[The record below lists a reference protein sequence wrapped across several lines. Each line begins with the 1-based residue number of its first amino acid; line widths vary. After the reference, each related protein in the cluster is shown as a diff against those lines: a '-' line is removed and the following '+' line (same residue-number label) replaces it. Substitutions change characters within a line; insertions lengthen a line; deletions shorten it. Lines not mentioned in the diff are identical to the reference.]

1 MRKALVVAGR
11 TVIILG
17 VTVAVW
23 LAPAPTLGQTE
34 PSWTAPRTP
43 WGDPDLQG
51 VWTANEMHGVPFE
64 RLEETGGSAALSEEA
79 ATARRERT
87 TQRTVTAEGIGNYD
101 RAFRD
106 TALGYTKQAPS
117 RQASLIVDPPNGELP
132 PVTAEEER
140 RRAAAGPQR
149 RIIRPASWEDL
160 GLWPR
165 CITRGALT
173 IMPPSG
179 YNNGVQ
185 IIQGPGYVTI
195 QKEMLHETR
204 VIPVAGSPSVGEPV
218 TAWSGQATG
227 RWEGDT
233 LVVEVTH
240 FNGRSSLYGA
250 SAGARLTERFTRI
263 GPDQI
268 EYLFTVDDPSVWT
281 RSWTGRMTITKDE
294 SQYELV
300 EYACHEG
307 NYGMFNSLSG
317 ARALEQTEEDAPR

>member
-1 MRKALVVAGR
+1 MRSSLMVTGRVVLVLCVA
-11 TVIILG
+11 
-17 VTVAVW
+17 
-23 LAPAPTLGQTE
+23 APMWIVPTLASGQNE
-34 PSWTAPRTP
+34 SSFVAPRTP

-51 VWTANEMHGVPFE
+51 IWTANEMHSVPLA
-64 RLEETGGSAALSEEA
+64 RLGETGDGASLTEEA
-79 ATARRERT
+79 AAARRERT
-87 TQRTVTAEGIGNYD
+87 TQRTVNAEGIGNYD

-106 TALGYTKQAPS
+106 TALGYTKQEPS
-117 RQASLIVDPPNGELP
+117 RQASLIVDPPGGVLP
-132 PVTAEEER
+132 PVTPEEQR
-140 RRAAAGPQR
+140 RRDAAPPPRNRVRAD
-149 RIIRPASWEDL
+149 SWEDL

-173 IMPPSG
+173 IVPPSG

-204 VIPVAGSPSVGEPV
+204 VISVDGSPHVSAAV
-218 TAWSGQATG
+218 TSWSGHTVG

-233 LVVEVTH
+233 LVVEVTNL
-240 FNGRSSLYGA
+240 NGRSSLYGA

-268 EYLFTVDDPSVWT
+268 EYLFTVEDPSVWT
-281 RSWTGRMTITKDE
+281 RPWTGRMTISKDD

-317 ARALEQTEEDAPR
+317 ARAAEAAERDSPR

>member
-1 MRKALVVAGR
+1 MRCCLMLSRRV
-11 TVIILG
+11 VIILC
-17 VTVAVW
+17 VAATMW
-23 LAPAPTLGQTE
+23 LAPTPAVGQTE
-34 PSWTAPRTP
+34 SSWVTPRTP

-51 VWTANEMHGVPFE
+51 IWTANEMHAVPLA
-64 RLEETGGSAALSEEA
+64 RRGETGDGAALSEEA
-79 ATARRERT
+79 AAARRERT
-87 TQRTVTAEGIGNYD
+87 TQGTVNAEGIGNYD

-106 TALGYTKQAPS
+106 TALDYTKQEPS
-117 RQASLIVDPPNGELP
+117 RQASLIVDPPDGVLP
-132 PVTAEEER
+132 PVTPEEQR
-140 RRAAAGPQR
+140 RRDAVPPR
-149 RIIRPASWEDL
+149 RRGVRAESWENF
-160 GLWPR
+160 GNWQR

-173 IMPPSG
+173 IVPPSG

-185 IIQGPGYVTI
+185 IVQGNGYVTI

-204 VIPVAGSPSVGEPV
+204 VIPVDGRPHVGTAV
-218 TAWSGQATG
+218 TSWSGHAVG

-233 LVVEVTH
+233 LVVEMTN

-250 SAGARLTERFTRI
+250 SADARLTERFTRI

-268 EYLFTVDDPSVWT
+268 EYLFTVEDPNVWT
-281 RSWTGRMTITKDE
+281 RSWTGRMTITKDD

-317 ARALEQTEEDAPR
+317 ARAAEAAEQDSPR